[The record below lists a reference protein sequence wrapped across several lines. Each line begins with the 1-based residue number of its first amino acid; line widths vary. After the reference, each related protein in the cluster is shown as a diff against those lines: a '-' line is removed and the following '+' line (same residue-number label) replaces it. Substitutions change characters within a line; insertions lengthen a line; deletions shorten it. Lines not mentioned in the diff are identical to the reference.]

1 LPFQVTCMSIRR
13 FVLALLVF
21 AAPSLAFAQE
31 GRVIGDSLGVG
42 VDWAAKLPSTAK
54 NSVAI
59 YSGAVLDQLRQAKKG
74 ETVFMSL
81 GTNDAVGGALDVKA
95 RVQAIV
101 ATADQLGVKLVWMGP
116 PCVLKPWEVYS
127 KRLDEILKA
136 ELAGTSV
143 TYVSMQDAAFCDPSI
158 HAPEG
163 VHFSMAGYTRMWQKA
178 ATAAGFPVVVASASE
193 PKAAAPG
200 GRTTPAK
207 KKRHHRRKHAVAEP
221 ATAVPP
227 APN

>member
-1 LPFQVTCMSIRR
+1 MSILR
-13 FVLALLVF
+13 FILALLLF

-54 NSVAI
+54 NSVSI
-59 YSGAVLDQLRQAKKG
+59 YSGAILEQLRQAKKG

-101 ATADQLGVKLVWMGP
+101 AMADQLGVKLVWMGP
-116 PCVLKPWEVYS
+116 PCVLKPWETYS
-127 KRLDEILKA
+127 KKLDEILKS
-136 ELAGTSV
+136 ELGGTSV
-143 TYVSMQDAAFCDPSI
+143 VYVSMQDATFCDPSV

-193 PKAAAPG
+193 PKAAAIVS
-200 GRTTPAK
+200 RKTPAK
-207 KKRHHRRKHAVAEP
+207 KKHHRRKRAVTEP
-221 ATAVPP
+221 ATAAPP

>member
-1 LPFQVTCMSIRR
+1 MPLQVTRMPIRR
-13 FVLALLVF
+13 SVLALLLF

-59 YSGAVLDQLRQAKKG
+59 YSGAILDQLREAKRG

-81 GTNDAVGGALDVKA
+81 GTNDAVGGALDVKK
-95 RVQAIV
+95 RVEAIV
-101 ATADQLGVKLVWMGP
+101 AMADQVGVKLVWMGP
-116 PCVLKPWEVYS
+116 PCVLKPWESYS
-127 KRLDEILKA
+127 KKLDEILQS

-143 TYVSMQDAAFCDPSI
+143 LYVSMQDATFCDPSV
-158 HAPEG
+158 HAAEG

-178 ATAAGFPVVVASASE
+178 AKAAGFPVVVASASA
-193 PKAAAPG
+193 PKTVAPDNR
-200 GRTTPAK
+200 RTPVK
-207 KKRHHRRKHAVAEP
+207 KKKHRRKRVAKAP
-221 ATAVPP
+221 APQAATA
-227 APN
+227 PN

>member
-1 LPFQVTCMSIRR
+1 LPFQVTRMTIRR
-13 FVLALLVF
+13 LLFFALLLF

-59 YSGAVLDQLRQAKKG
+59 YSGAILEQLRQAHKG

-81 GTNDAVGGALDVKA
+81 GTNDAVGGALDVSKH
-95 RVQAIV
+95 VQDIV

-116 PCVLKPWEVYS
+116 PCVLKPWEAYS
-127 KRLDEILKA
+127 KKLDGILQHQ
-136 ELAGTSV
+136 LAGTSV
-143 TYVSMQDAAFCDPSI
+143 VYVSMQDATFCDPSI
-158 HAPEG
+158 HAAEG
-163 VHFSMAGYTRMWQKA
+163 VHFSMAGYTLMWQKA
-178 ATAAGFPVVVASASE
+178 AKEAGFPIVVASAGA
-193 PKAAAPG
+193 PKMATPG
-200 GRTTPAK
+200 GHKRHG
-207 KKRHHRRKHAVAEP
+207 KKRHKRKYAAAETAPP
-221 ATAVPP
+221 ASP